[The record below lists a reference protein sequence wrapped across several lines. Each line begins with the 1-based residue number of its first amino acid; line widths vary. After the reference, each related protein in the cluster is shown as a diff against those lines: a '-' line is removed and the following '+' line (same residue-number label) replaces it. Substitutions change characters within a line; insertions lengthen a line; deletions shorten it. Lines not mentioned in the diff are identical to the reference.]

1 MHENLDEDTEYLW
14 VIMKEDINKSLHLL
28 LDYQK

>member
-14 VIMKEDINKSLHLL
+14 VIMKEDINKILQLL